1 MGLRLPAVLLVG
13 ALVTGAASACSAHH
27 VQLLPVAPLLP
38 ARGASCAVDVEDLPE
53 PGTKPL
59 AIVRCSD
66 GLAGPDCRTLMREK
80 ACEAGG
86 DILFGTHYEKSG
98 DLVATIGKLSAESTA
113 ERAMTRPGLAP

>member
-1 MGLRLPAVLLVG
+1 VLVAV
-13 ALVTGAASACSAHH
+13 AVTACSAHH
-27 VQLLPVAPLLP
+27 VQLFAVAPLLP

-66 GLAGPDCRTLMREK
+66 GLAGPDCQTLMREK

-86 DILFGTHYEKSG
+86 DILYGTHYEKSG
-98 DLVATIGKLSAESTA
+98 DLVATVGKLSAGSVD
-113 ERAMTRPGLAP
+113 ERLMTRPR

>member
-1 MGLRLPAVLLVG
+1 MAARFIAALLAS
-13 ALVTGAASACSAHH
+13 ALVAGAVTACSAHH

-66 GLAGPDCRTLMREK
+66 GLVGPDCPTLMREK

-98 DLVATIGKLSAESTA
+98 DQVATIGKLSAESTA
-113 ERAMTRPGLAP
+113 ERAMTRPGPTR